1 MRSLFHYALACA
13 AAAFIAAPAS
23 SAGFPDK
30 PVVVLCAFP
39 AGSGADATL
48 RALAQA
54 AGRHLGQTVIVDNRP
69 GAAGTL
75 AAQTLATAKHDGYTI
90 AQVTNTLV
98 RQPFIARTSYDPAKD
113 FIYLIGVT
121 AFELGLAVRAD
132 APWKTLD
139 ELVAH
144 AKAHPGKVTYGTSG
158 IGTAQHQVMER
169 IAELKGIQWT
179 HAPYKGTA
187 PLLTDLQ
194 GGHLDAVS
202 DTSGWAP
209 FVDSGKFR
217 VLAVYGSQRLKRWP
231 QVPTL
236 RESGFDI
243 AESVPWG
250 LALPAGV
257 DPAVARKL
265 HDAFRKAMEDPQFIE
280 SLALLGQEPRYMDS
294 DTYRKYML
302 DRAPIERA
310 VVERYHLRL
319 Q

>member
-1 MRSLFHYALACA
+1 MRFLVSCVLACA
-13 AAAFIAAPAS
+13 AAFMAAPAW
-23 SAGFPDK
+23 SAGFPEK

-39 AGSGADATL
+39 AGAGADATL

-54 AGRHLGQTVIVDNRP
+54 AGKYLGRQVIVDNRP

-75 AAQTLATAKHDGYTI
+75 AAAMLTNAKPDGYTL

-98 RQPFIARTSYDPAKD
+98 RQPFIAKTAYDPAKD
-113 FIYLIGVT
+113 FTYLIGVT

-139 ELVAH
+139 DFVAY
-144 AKAHPGKVTYGTSG
+144 AKANPGKVTYGTSG

-169 IAELKGIQWT
+169 IAELKGLTWT

-209 FVDSGKFR
+209 FVDSGKIR
-217 VLAVYGSQRLKRWP
+217 LLAVYGPQRLKRWP

-236 RESGFDI
+236 RDRGFDI
-243 AESVPWG
+243 SESVPWG
-250 LALPAGV
+250 LAAPAGV

-265 HDAFRKAMEDPQFIE
+265 HDAFRKAMDDAQFIE
-280 SLALLGQEPRYMDS
+280 NLAVLGQEPRYMDS
-294 DTYRKYML
+294 ETYRKYML
-302 DRAPIERA
+302 DRTPIERA
-310 VVERYHLRL
+310 VVQRYHLKL

>member
-1 MRSLFHYALACA
+1 MRSLLHLSLACA
-13 AAAFIAAPAS
+13 AAFMAAPVT
-23 SAGFPDK
+23 SAGFPER

-54 AGRHLGQTVIVDNRP
+54 AGRHLEQVIVDNRP

-75 AAQTLATAKHDGYTI
+75 AAATLTTSKRDGYTI
-90 AQVTNTLV
+90 AQVTNSLV
-98 RQPFIARTSYDPAKD
+98 RQRFIAKTRYDPAKD
-113 FIYLIGVT
+113 FTYLIGIT
-121 AFELGLAVRAD
+121 AFEFGLAVRAD
-132 APWKTLD
+132 APWQTLD
-139 ELVAH
+139 EFLAH

-169 IAELKGIQWT
+169 LAALKGIHWI

-187 PLLTDLQ
+187 PLLVALQ

-202 DTSGWAP
+202 DTSGWGP
-209 FVDSGKFR
+209 FFDSGKFR

-243 AESVPWG
+243 SESVPWG
-250 LALPAGV
+250 LAAPASL

-265 HDAFRKAMEDPQFIE
+265 HDAFRSAMDDPQFIA
-280 SLALLGQEPRYMDS
+280 SLALLGQEPRYMDG

-310 VVERYHLRL
+310 VVERYNLRL